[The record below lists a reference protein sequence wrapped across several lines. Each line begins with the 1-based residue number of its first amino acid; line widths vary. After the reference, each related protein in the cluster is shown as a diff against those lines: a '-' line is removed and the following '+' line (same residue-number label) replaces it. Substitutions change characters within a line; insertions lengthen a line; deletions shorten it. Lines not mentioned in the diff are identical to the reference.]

1 MEIKARRSIV
11 HDNLLTLDHCVISG
25 KQAQEYADA
34 FGVKAPKEMEYPNAH
49 RQDGKP
55 VIGVAVH
62 TLAEAIC
69 RQLKVDYVV
78 QFGKGSQLR
87 MCCKALKDANL
98 C

>member
-1 MEIKARRSIV
+1 MHTKTQRSIV
-11 HDNLLTLDHCVISG
+11 HDELLTLDHCVISG
-25 KQAQEYADA
+25 KQAQIYADA
-34 FGVKAPKEMEYPNAH
+34 FDATAPQEVEYPDAH

-69 RQLKVDYVV
+69 RQMHITYVA

-87 MCCKALKDANL
+87 ACCKALKDAGI